1 MRTVV
6 DVVLAVLPFEAVA
19 FAIVS
24 SFGVLTNP
32 VVLTDVFVFLALVF
46 IDIAKSASPAGRTVA
61 YSFVVIV
68 VLADAAVVAYA
79 AVGALVKFRVAIF
92 ATVSGV
98 TNALDIVSILGATGS
113 MLAWISCLADCRD
126 LALLP
131 FEVRRALTPARV
143 RAGIKVVAN
152 RDRDAVVLTESV
164 VRAKVYL
171 AVDAP
176 KAGCALALKLAYTGL
191 HASTVV
197 VAWGR

>member
-1 MRTVV
+1 MRTIV

-19 FAIVS
+19 FAVVS
-24 SFGVLTNP
+24 SFGVLANP
-32 VVLTDVFVFLALVF
+32 IVLTDVFVFFALVF
-46 IDIAKSASPAGRTVA
+46 VDIAKSASPAGRTVA
-61 YSFVVIV
+61 YSFVVV
-68 VLADAAVVAYA
+68 VMLADAAVVAYA
-79 AVGALVKFRVAIF
+79 AVGALVKLRVAIF

-98 TNALDIVSILGATGS
+98 TNALDIVSILGATCS
-113 MLAWISCLADCRD
+113 MLAWISCFAHCRD

-131 FEVRRALTPARV
+131 LEVGRALTPARV

-152 RDRDAVVLTESV
+152 RDRDAVVLAESV

-191 HASTVV
+191 DASTVV
-197 VAWGR
+197 VAW